1 MPLIVERIGSTTLE
15 QMHSGPSELSAVSP
29 TSNLQNAR
37 EGFNHRNKAHWA
49 NRVFGAGWNRNR
61 VASTTIIRFN
71 HVATRNLHTDAK
83 LPGPTAPKKYHWR
96 KKREEK
102 SDSQSELSL
111 FLARLTD
118 SVTEPVTPRIS
129 VYFSLSIHHVFDRI
143 TGLKNNHWSKLI
155 SLSFLSPSMVL
166 PLPLRRR
173 RVLNSSS
180 FSANNRRLPPPRISS
195 FSSASHPLDFSRR
208 SSRSRRR
215 VSCRLESGSGDG
227 DRDAKEEDNSNDD
240 GSEEVERALH
250 LDGTIP
256 GTSNEFVKQVSSRA
270 YDMRRHLQQ
279 SFDSSSYDVLDANP
293 WRETSKPV
301 YVLTQ
306 RENQLCTMK
315 TRRNISEVEKE
326 LGLLFSKGGK
336 WRSEIGSQTK
346 QSRRGTKF
354 QMLVEDVREG
364 VLVFEDEN
372 EAVRYCDLLQGGGKG
387 CEGVAEIEASSVFD
401 LCQKMRAL
409 AVLFRRGR
417 TPPLPQSLEL
427 NLRARKRSLEDQED
441 LV

>member
-1 MPLIVERIGSTTLE
+1 MDSL
-15 QMHSGPSELSAVSP
+15 
-29 TSNLQNAR
+29 TS
-37 EGFNHRNKAHWA
+37 
-49 NRVFGAGWNRNR
+49 V
-61 VASTTIIRFN
+61 
-71 HVATRNLHTDAK
+71 
-83 LPGPTAPKKYHWR
+83 
-96 KKREEK
+96 
-102 SDSQSELSL
+102 
-111 FLARLTD
+111 
-118 SVTEPVTPRIS
+118 
-129 VYFSLSIHHVFDRI
+129 
-143 TGLKNNHWSKLI
+143 
-155 SLSFLSPSMVL
+155 SPSMVL

-215 VSCRLESGSGDG
+215 VSCRLASGSGDG

-240 GSEEVERALH
+240 ESEEVERALH

-315 TRRNISEVEKE
+315 TRRNRSEVEKE

>member
-61 VASTTIIRFN
+61 VA
-71 HVATRNLHTDAK
+71 
-83 LPGPTAPKKYHWR
+83 
-96 KKREEK
+96 
-102 SDSQSELSL
+102 
-111 FLARLTD
+111 LA
-118 SVTEPVTPRIS
+118 
-129 VYFSLSIHHVFDRI
+129 
-143 TGLKNNHWSKLI
+143 
-155 SLSFLSPSMVL
+155 
-166 PLPLRRR
+166 
-173 RVLNSSS
+173 
-180 FSANNRRLPPPRISS
+180 
-195 FSSASHPLDFSRR
+195 
-208 SSRSRRR
+208 
-215 VSCRLESGSGDG
+215 SGSGDG